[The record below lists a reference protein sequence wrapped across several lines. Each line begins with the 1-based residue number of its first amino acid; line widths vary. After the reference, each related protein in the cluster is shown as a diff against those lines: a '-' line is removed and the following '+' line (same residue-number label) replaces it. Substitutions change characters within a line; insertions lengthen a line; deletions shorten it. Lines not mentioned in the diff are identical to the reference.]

1 MKTRITLIGMALLL
15 ASALC
20 TFAGDKPQAKMGSP
34 EFERM
39 KSLVGTW
46 TGKVD
51 MGNGPVEMTATY
63 TLIAGGSV
71 LEERV
76 FAGTPQ
82 EMTTMYYDRNG
93 KLAATHYC
101 VLGNRPQFFLKSSD
115 KDSLTL
121 DFDKSCGIDTKKES
135 HMHTFKIVFNDPNT
149 ITTSCVSYVD
159 GKQSPGC
166 ETVLKR
172 VK

>member
-1 MKTRITLIGMALLL
+1 MIGAVLALT
-15 ASALC
+15 AALVINAEV
-20 TFAGDKPQAKMGSP
+20 TKPAAKPASP

-39 KSLVGTW
+39 KTLVGTW

-51 MGNGPVEMTATY
+51 IGNGPVEMTTTY

-76 FAGTPQ
+76 FAGTPN
-82 EMTTMYYDRNG
+82 EMTTMYYDKKG

-101 VLGNRPQFFLKSSD
+101 VFGNRPQFRLKSSD
-115 KDSLTL
+115 ANSITF
-121 DFDKSCGIDTKKES
+121 DFDATCGIDVKKES
-135 HMHTFKIVFNDPNT
+135 HMHDMKIVFNGPDT
-149 ITTSCVSYVD
+149 ITTSCQSFVG
-159 GKQSPGC
+159 GKQMPGH

>member
-1 MKTRITLIGMALLL
+1 MKNRLTLIGAVLLMA
-15 ASALC
+15 AVLC
-20 TFAGDKPQAKMGSP
+20 TRAGDTPKAKTGSP
-34 EFERM
+34 EFEHM

-46 TGKVD
+46 TGTVD

-76 FAGTPQ
+76 FPGTPH
-82 EMTTMYYDRNG
+82 EMCTMYYDRDG

-101 VLGNRPQFFLKSSD
+101 VLGNRPQFVVKSSD
-115 KDSLTL
+115 ANSITF
-121 DFDKSCGIDTKKES
+121 DFDKACGIDVKKES
-135 HMHTFKIVFNDPNT
+135 HMHSVKIVFNDANT
-149 ITTSCVSYVD
+149 ITTSCTSYKD
-159 GKQSPGC
+159 GKVVPPH
-166 ETVLKR
+166 ETILKR

>member
-1 MKTRITLIGMALLL
+1 MIISAALLL
-15 ASALC
+15 MTAFGIRAEDSQKAM
-20 TFAGDKPQAKMGSP
+20 TGSP

-63 TLIAGGSV
+63 TLIAGGSA

-82 EMTTMYYDRNG
+82 EMTTMYYDRKG

-101 VLGNRPQFFLKSSD
+101 IMGNRPQFYLKSSD
-115 KDSLTL
+115 ANSLTF
-121 DFDKSCGIDTKKES
+121 DFDKACGINVKKES
-135 HMHTFKIVFNDPNT
+135 HMHGLKIVFNDADT
-149 ITTSCVSYVD
+149 ITTSCLSFIN
-159 GKQSPGC
+159 GKELSGH